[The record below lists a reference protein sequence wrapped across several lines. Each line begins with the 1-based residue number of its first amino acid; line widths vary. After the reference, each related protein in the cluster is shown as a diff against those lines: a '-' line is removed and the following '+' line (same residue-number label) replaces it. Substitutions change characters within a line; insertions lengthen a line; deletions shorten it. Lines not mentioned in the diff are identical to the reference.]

1 MLPLLL
7 LLLPAGAARA
17 EAANAEPVAS
27 TATASTSAAG
37 SVVRS
42 KEWIVRRGK
51 SREEEFIGDVRYDAA
66 GTKLSAD
73 WALYR
78 QGPND
83 WKARGHIAVRRELS
97 GGDVVETV
105 GETAW
110 YDENTLK
117 GRLEPARGAR
127 VPVLHTPPDGG
138 PADHAEGDHLTWVG
152 ETAGVLSGRVLG
164 WGPRGEFWADTA
176 RYDRALSTRSV
187 TLSGARPVVHN
198 FQGGDDAGLKAD
210 KIVVFDDPRR
220 AVASGRV
227 LGWIISLSTS
237 MPKTGPEAL
246 RCGQGDRS
254 EGPGP
259 NAEVSAQLA
268 PRAAGPSAEE
278 ERGRW
283 QAEDAAFSGFDER
296 AAALFAPLEAGPAG
310 QEELRFWQAE
320 DAAVASRAC
329 PWGARYEFWADKAD
343 YSQWPDRTVILNG
356 GRPVLHKIE
365 EDQSSAVKADQI
377 VAFGNAR
384 RVVATGRVKGW
395 MVFKEE
401 KKKSKKEKKT
411 SDKNEKKKDL
421 EKTK

>member
-1 MLPLLL
+1 MILPLLL
-7 LLLPAGAARA
+7 LLAPPRAAL
-17 EAANAEPVAS
+17 AEPATSVA
-27 TATASTSAAG
+27 ASTSAAG

-51 SREEEFIGDVRYDAA
+51 SREEEFIGEVRYDSA
-66 GTKLSAD
+66 GTNLSAD

-105 GETAW
+105 GEKAW

-117 GRLEPARGAR
+117 GRLEPAPGAR
-127 VPVLHTPPDGG
+127 IPLLHTPPEGG
-138 PADHAEGDHLTWVG
+138 PDHAEGDHLTWIG
-152 ETAGVLSGRVLG
+152 ETVGVLSGRARG

-176 RYDRALSTRSV
+176 RYDRELSTRSV
-187 TLSGARPVVHN
+187 TLGGARPVIHN

-210 KIVVFDDPRR
+210 TIVVFDAPRR

-227 LGWIISLSTS
+227 LGWVIALSTS
-237 MPKTGPEAL
+237 MAKGSPEEL

-259 NAEVSAQLA
+259 DARVSALLA
-268 PRAAGPSAEE
+268 PLESGPSAEDQ
-278 ERGRW
+278 RRLW
-283 QAEDAAFSGFDER
+283 QAQDAALTGLDPR
-296 AAALFAPLEAGPAG
+296 ALALLSPLEAGRSG
-310 QEELRFWQAE
+310 QEELRFSQAE
-320 DAAVASRAC
+320 EAAFAARAC
-329 PWGARYEFWADKAD
+329 PWGARYSFRADKAD
-343 YSQWPDRTVILNG
+343 FAESPDRIVVLNG

-365 EDQSSAVKADQI
+365 DDQSTAVKADTI
-377 VAFGNAR
+377 TAYGNAR
-384 RVVATGRVKGW
+384 RVVAVGKVRGW

-401 KKKSKKEKKT
+401 KKRSDKKEKK
-411 SDKNEKKKDL
+411 KNP

>member
-1 MLPLLL
+1 MILPLLL
-7 LLLPAGAARA
+7 LLTPARAARA
-17 EAANAEPVAS
+17 EPPSGVA
-27 TATASTSAAG
+27 ASTSTAG

-51 SREEEFIGDVRYDAA
+51 SREEEFIGDVRYDSA
-66 GTKLSAD
+66 GTKLSSD

-117 GRLEPARGAR
+117 GRLEPAPGAR
-127 VPVLHTPPDGG
+127 IPILHTPPEGG
-138 PADHAEGDHLTWVG
+138 PDHAEGDHLTWIG
-152 ETAGVLSGRVLG
+152 ETVGILSGRSRG

-176 RYDRALSTRSV
+176 RYDRELSTRSL
-187 TLSGARPVVHN
+187 TLSGNRPVIHN

-210 KIVVFDDPRR
+210 RIVVFDPPRR

-227 LGWIISLSTS
+227 LGWVISLSTS
-237 MPKTGPEAL
+237 MPKAGPEAI

-259 NAEVSAQLA
+259 DPRVSALLT
-268 PRAAGPSAEE
+268 PLIFGPSADD
-278 ERGRW
+278 ERRRW
-283 QAEDAAFSGFDER
+283 EAQDAALAGLNER
-296 AAALFAPLEAGPAG
+296 VFALLAPLEAGRAG
-310 QEELRFWQAE
+310 REEIRFWQAE
-320 DAAVASRAC
+320 EAAFASRAC
-329 PWGARYEFWADKAD
+329 PWGARYEFWSDNAD
-343 YSQWPDRTVILNG
+343 YAESPDRLVFLNG
-356 GRPVLHKIE
+356 GRPVLHKIDD
-365 EDQSSAVKADQI
+365 DQSTAVKADTI
-377 VAFGNAR
+377 TAYGNAR
-384 RVVATGRVKGW
+384 RVVAVGKVRGW

-401 KKKSKKEKKT
+401 KKRSDKKEKKKT
-411 SDKNEKKKDL
+411 P